1 MFWSIWKHTRD
12 VLSRLEFWTQ
22 VLVCSR
28 QSSSP
33 PCGVSNMVHASAHLG
48 KVHVWSPGVWTVEA
62 QVSGSDGLAR
72 GFDARERGE
81 DLLWFWR
88 FSCWRWWASFEGA
101 SAFWAG
107 GIWTWTAGGWERSWG
122 RGFGLRLWW
131 SWCIW
136 IWSWFWWW
144 SWCRCIRSWFWLWR
158 WCRWIRSWF
167 WLWSWI
173 RSCFWW
179 KFWFQFQRRQL
190 LVDLLE
196 IFSFSRAVVLLR
208 DIWAFDLHLLLLF
221 ILKSFLF
228 RCIFCFAHIS
238 LFVFYL
244 LRIIK
249 PQLRPCP
256 GDVPP
261 MRSHMCAPG
270 RVMSGPNHLILAGC
284 GVGLRTSTVMD
295 DLALWGSLTGSGP
308 PAQEKMVDHRGGT
321 DLGGKD
327 TGGWTLICEESI
339 STSKKTL
346 GIVNRLST
354 WKVVSKADSL
364 LKDREVL

>member
-1 MFWSIWKHTRD
+1 MW
-12 VLSRLEFWTQ
+12 
-22 VLVCSR
+22 
-28 QSSSP
+28 
-33 PCGVSNMVHASAHLG
+33 
-48 KVHVWSPGVWTVEA
+48 
-62 QVSGSDGLAR
+62 
-72 GFDARERGE
+72 
-81 DLLWFWR
+81 
-88 FSCWRWWASFEGA
+88 
-101 SAFWAG
+101 
-107 GIWTWTAGGWERSWG
+107 
-122 RGFGLRLWW
+122 
-131 SWCIW
+131 
-136 IWSWFWWW
+136 
-144 SWCRCIRSWFWLWR
+144 IRSWFWLWS

-167 WLWSWI
+167 WRWI

-208 DIWAFDLHLLLLF
+208 DIRAYCLHLLLLF

-228 RCIFCFAHIS
+228 RCIFCFAHIC
-238 LFVFYL
+238 LFIFHL

-256 GDVPP
+256 GNVPP
-261 MRSHMCAPG
+261 VHSHMCAPG

-295 DLALWGSLTGSGP
+295 DPALWGLLTRSGP
-308 PAQEKMVDHRGGT
+308 PAQEKMVDHRGGS

-339 STSKKTL
+339 SVSKKTL
-346 GIVNRLST
+346 VIVNMKSGFKGWQFVKRQKFHKL
-354 WKVVSKADSL
+354 
-364 LKDREVL
+364 